1 MQIYISV
8 HELQKLLF
16 KDEMDIILTIYA
28 ITDPGTVSSFYGHGK
43 TQTIKV
49 MRQHASELQ
58 ALPLLGHSGN
68 ITDHVLF
75 ASVDFISLL
84 YGMKET
90 SH

>member
-1 MQIYISV
+1 MTCCSHLPMQIYIYV

-16 KDEMDIILTIYA
+16 NDEMDIILTIYA
-28 ITDPGTVSSFYGHGK
+28 ITDPDTVSSLYGHGK

-58 ALPLLGHSGN
+58 ALALLGISGN

-75 ASVDFISLL
+75 ESVEFISL
-84 YGMKET
+84 
-90 SH
+90 